1 MKKSIVIINPNSGRK
16 KKIDFLDNIKTILF
30 DYGYECSIFLTEY
43 KGHAEKIVSKIEDI
57 DLVISMGGDGT
68 FNEVMRGNFKRKKR
82 IVLAHLPLGTANDIG
97 AMYGYGKNVLNNLK
111 LLLEGKIKKIDICTI
126 NGIPFT
132 YCAAFGKFTNVSY
145 ETPRKLKKQFGY
157 LAYLI
162 EGLKEM
168 SGKTKLYPI
177 TYEVDNEE
185 YQDKFSFILL
195 SNANRIAGIN
205 NFYEN
210 VLLDDYRFEVLFC
223 TLKDKKDIVKSL
235 YHLTKNDITKV
246 PGFKFYKVS
255 SLKLKFKDK
264 PTKGWCIDGEEL
276 EDKNDEYEIKI
287 VKNVEIL
294 IPEKNIDKLFLNKE

>member
-1 MKKSIVIINPNSGRK
+1 MKTCVVIYNPNSGHSLVK
-16 KKIDFLDNIKTILF
+16 KNLPEYKALIEK
-30 DYGYECSIFLTEY
+30 YGYSVSFIGTEY
-43 KGHAEKIVSKIEDI
+43 RGHAKEIVNHIGYV
-57 DLVISMGGDGT
+57 DLVMSMGGDGT

-126 NGIPFT
+126 NDVPFT

-185 YQDKFSFILL
+185 YKDKFSFILV

-223 TLKDKKDIVKSL
+223 TLKDKKDMVKSL

-255 SLKLKFKDK
+255 NLKLKFKDT

-276 EDKNDEYEIKI
+276 EDKNNEYEIKI